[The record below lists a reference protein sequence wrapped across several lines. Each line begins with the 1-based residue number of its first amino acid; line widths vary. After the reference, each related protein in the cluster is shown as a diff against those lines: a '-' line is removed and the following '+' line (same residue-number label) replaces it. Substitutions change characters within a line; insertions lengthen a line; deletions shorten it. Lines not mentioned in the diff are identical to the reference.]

1 MSEPTEREQRI
12 QEYLDGHISRG
23 GLLSDEIRMQ
33 AAAYADRIV
42 QNRAY
47 EQQMRAVADKQR
59 EQLRIAESD
68 AALRERSNRKTLED
82 TYLNRILGE
91 NVQIT
96 AEHRKQATTYA
107 ERVLAQRDPLIE
119 RRAMQQAAQRLAAG
133 REARAARCQALRA
146 ELARRANS
154 NHYKALREE
163 ALLLRQALDDL
174 DAELFREAMRP
185 QGTPQESGEDSA
197 VPARGRRHKQ
207 STVRND
213 V

>member
-1 MSEPTEREQRI
+1 MSEPTERDQRI

-47 EQQMRAVADKQR
+47 ERQMREVADKQR

-96 AEHRKQATTYA
+96 EEHRRQATVYA
-107 ERVLAQRDPLIE
+107 ERVLSQRDPSVE
-119 RRAMQQAAQRLAAG
+119 RRAMQEAARRLAAG
-133 REARAARCQALRA
+133 KEARAARCQALRTA
-146 ELARRANS
+146 LARQCGS
-154 NHYKALREE
+154 NHFRVLREE
-163 ALLLRQALDDL
+163 TRLLRQALDDL

-185 QGTPQESGEDSA
+185 QGTPQEAGDASA
-197 VPARGRRHKQ
+197 VPARGRRHKPP
-207 STVRND
+207 TVRND
-213 V
+213 A